1 MANIELLK
9 AKIDESG
16 MTIPVVA
23 ERAGM
28 EDHTL
33 HRRLDGKGD
42 FRATEI
48 VGLSKAL
55 KLKVSERNEIF
66 LK

>member
-1 MANIELLK
+1 MANLELLK

-16 MTIPVVA
+16 MTIPTLA

-28 EDHTL
+28 KDHTL
-33 HRRLDGKGD
+33 HRRLDGESEFK
-42 FRATEI
+42 TSEV

-55 KLKVSERNEIF
+55 KLKASERNEIF
-66 LK
+66 LT